1 MLSEWH
7 ISPDEILERWT
18 DERMAMFWEKRN
30 DRIVRESEAMK
41 RAMER
46 DPDEKPP
53 VRVSHN
59 AFFNRELV
67 GPAGTHFQNPNAGRF
82 KRIPAA
88 PATVQ

>member
-1 MLSEWH
+1 MLAEWH

-18 DERMAMFWEKRN
+18 DERMAIFWEKRN
-30 DRIVRESEAMK
+30 DRILRNSEAMK
-41 RAMER
+41 RATER
-46 DPDEKPP
+46 DPDEQKP

-59 AFFNRELV
+59 TFFNTDLV

-88 PATVQ
+88 PSVN